1 MIGRIHLFFFAIL
14 ISSKGKIV
22 AFFIF
27 SNFEHDLKMQDHFAL
42 EFDLMNLIYHMNS
55 KNLI

>member
-1 MIGRIHLFFFAIL
+1 MIGQIHLFFFAKL

-27 SNFEHDLKMQDHFAL
+27 SYFEHDLKKQDHFDL
-42 EFDLMNLIYHMNS
+42 EFDLINLNYHMNS